1 MRNGSGYLDDKEL
14 EALIAEVENGGMIAP
29 PVYFKELIMKEVNR
43 RPDDADKTR
52 KASKE
57 ELVRAA
63 KRRFFADSFKIVAA
77 AAAAVFCLTEM
88 PVDFSGGGMVES
100 NRIEK
105 RIEEDT
111 ERYHEEKQ
119 RALAGKEGVG
129 ARLGEFL
136 EERLGWE
143 LPAGTD
149 QIFGDFSNW
158 LGMEEKDD
166 E

>member
-1 MRNGSGYLDDKEL
+1 MKNGNGYMDDREL

-29 PVYFKELIMKEVNR
+29 PVYLKELIMKEVNR
-43 RPDDADKTR
+43 RPDDTGKIR

-63 KRRFFADSFKIVAA
+63 KRRFFADSFKIA
-77 AAAAVFCLTEM
+77 AAAAVAMFCLTEI
-88 PVDFSGGGMVES
+88 PVDFSGGGMMES
-100 NRIEK
+100 SRIEK

-119 RALAGKEGVG
+119 RALTGKEGVG
-129 ARLGEFL
+129 SRLEEFL
-136 EERLGWE
+136 EDRLGWE
-143 LPAGTD
+143 FPAETD
-149 QIFGDFSNW
+149 GIFGGFSNW
-158 LGMEEKDD
+158 FGMEEKNY

>member
-1 MRNGSGYLDDKEL
+1 MKNENGYLDDREL
-14 EALIAEVENGGMIAP
+14 EALIAEVEKGGMIAP
-29 PVYFKELIMKEVNR
+29 PVYLKELIMKEACR
-43 RPDDADKTR
+43 QPGDTGQMR

-77 AAAAVFCLTEM
+77 AAAAMFCLMEM
-88 PVDFSGGGMVES
+88 PVDFSGGGMMEES
-100 NRIEK
+100 RIEK

-111 ERYHEEKQ
+111 ERYRREKQ
-119 RALAGKEGVG
+119 RAIAGEEGVG

-136 EERLGWE
+136 EERLGLE
-143 LPAGTD
+143 LPAGED
-149 QIFGDFSNW
+149 RGFGGFANW
-158 LGMEEKDD
+158 FGMEERDY